1 MLSATQFLSAWAA
14 RHPRQAL
21 PLIVLVE
28 IANIVIGI
36 IIGSTLLT
44 DFSPLALTGLTGGM
58 VLLRWTLNR
67 YAQVCV
73 EDMISNARFRFQKR
87 AFFGLFII
95 NLITATLAGGIA
107 GHSIEYPEATTNLYG
122 GMTTVYES
130 SSNDKKIS
138 LREKMQQ
145 KYLKRNAENSPNRA
159 WIRVGYIGLFLLGLV
174 LAYFGAALGC
184 ALICSEM
191 GFLGIMVLLLS
202 TGVLAGG
209 FYFLGR
215 SLDKNM
221 KPFKEM
227 TRDERKRESRRY
239 FRTLAATGL
248 GLLVLIVRG

>member
-14 RHPRQAL
+14 RHPRQAI
-21 PLIVLVE
+21 PLIFLVE

-36 IIGSTLLT
+36 IIGSTLLM
-44 DFSPLALTGLTGGM
+44 DFSPLALTGLIGGM

-67 YAQVCV
+67 YARIHVK
-73 EDMISNARFRFQKR
+73 DLASHARFWFQKQT
-87 AFFGLFII
+87 FFVLFVI
-95 NLITATLAGGIA
+95 NLMTAALAGGIA
-107 GHSIEYPEATTNLYG
+107 GHSIEYPEATTNSYG

-130 SSNDKKIS
+130 SSNGTKS
-138 LREKMQQ
+138 PLREKMRH
-145 KYLKRNAENSPNRA
+145 KYLKSKAENSKA
-159 WIRVGYIGLFLLGLV
+159 WRRVGYIGLFLLGII

-202 TGVLAGG
+202 TGILAGG

-215 SLDKNM
+215 GLDKNM
-221 KPFKEM
+221 KPYKEM

-239 FRTLAATGL
+239 FRTLVATVL
-248 GLLVLIVRG
+248 GLLVLIFRG